1 MDQNERGRFL
11 TTDISQKEFIGEI
24 ISIDDPMK
32 MLRVK
37 AKVFGLFDGEDISD
51 DMLPWLFPANSASF
65 SSANGG
71 TGDFDVPKVGTFVKV
86 KFPNCDIYSGQYAG
100 IPNINE
106 KVRNE
111 ILSQEY
117 ENVHVIRYDEDEDL
131 QVYYTPLQG
140 VIMKLKDCT
149 VNITKDQ
156 SVHIVTKDGNE
167 LQLNSDGETKDGAT
181 LYIKC
186 NKEINIVAEGDTHL
200 TTPKCTVVAKRI
212 ELGDDGVQEALVLG
226 TTFKKIFENHTHIG
240 AFGIPTSPASA
251 MGWVC
256 PISDTSFTKK

>member
-1 MDQNERGRFL
+1 MDAKEKARLL
-11 TTDISQKEFIGEI
+11 TTDISQKEFIGEV

-37 AKVFGLFDGEDISD
+37 AKVFGLFDDEEISD
-51 DMLPWLFPANSASF
+51 DMLPWLFPANVSSF

-71 TGDFDVPKVGTFVKV
+71 TGNFDVPKVGTFVKI
-86 KFPNCDIYSGQYAG
+86 KFPNADIYSGQYAG

-117 ENVHVIRYDEDEDL
+117 ENVHVMRYDEDEDL

-140 VIMKLKDCT
+140 IIMKLKDCT
-149 VNITKDQ
+149 VNVTKEQ
-156 SVHIVTKDGNE
+156 SVRIVTKDGNE
-167 LQLNSDGETKDGAT
+167 FQLNSNGETNSGAT

-186 NKEINIVAEGDTHL
+186 NKEINIVAEGETHL
-200 TTPKCTVVAKRI
+200 TTPECTIVSGEI
-212 ELGDDGVQEALVLG
+212 NLGADDCNENLVLG
-226 TTFKKIFENHTHIG
+226 KSFKQIFDNHTHIG
-240 AFGIPTSPASA
+240 AFGVPTSTASA
-251 MGWVC
+251 MGFTC
-256 PISDTSFTKK
+256 PISNTAFTKK